1 MCIVYIKL
9 EEVVMYLNRMN
20 KYLLYKNREW
30 AIIII
35 EISVILNIN
44 RTQIRISTPSIKMI
58 LLE

>member
-1 MCIVYIKL
+1 
-9 EEVVMYLNRMN
+9 MYLNRMN
-20 KYLLYKNREW
+20 KDLLYKNREW

>member
-30 AIIII
+30 AIIIM
-35 EISVILNIN
+35 EISVILNIS